1 MALRKIE
8 SAPTGKP
15 TWQIDYLE
23 PDSNWGRKNFKK
35 KKDAEAELAKRVSLK
50 AENRCLQH
58 G

>member
-1 MALRKIE
+1 MALRKIIGK
-8 SAPTGKP
+8 TGKA

-23 PDSNWGRKNFKK
+23 PNGNRVRKNFKK
-35 KKDAEAELAKRVSLK
+35 EKDAEAESDKRISLK